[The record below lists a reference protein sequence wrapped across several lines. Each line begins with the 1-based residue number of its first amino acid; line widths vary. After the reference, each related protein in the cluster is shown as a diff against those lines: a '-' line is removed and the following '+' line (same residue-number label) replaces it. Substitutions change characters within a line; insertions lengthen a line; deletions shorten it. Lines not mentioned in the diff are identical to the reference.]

1 MKSYA
6 LGFGLI
12 EILTA
17 ILLLGFALLAVING
31 LLLAQQHTI
40 ETRTLTHSQL
50 EIENDDEAQ
59 YGGLSQ

>member
-1 MKSYA
+1 MKSDA

-12 EILTA
+12 EIVTA
-17 ILLLGFALLAVING
+17 ILLLGFALLALMNG

-50 EIENDDEAQ
+50 EIENDDEVQ
-59 YGGLSQ
+59 YSGLKQ